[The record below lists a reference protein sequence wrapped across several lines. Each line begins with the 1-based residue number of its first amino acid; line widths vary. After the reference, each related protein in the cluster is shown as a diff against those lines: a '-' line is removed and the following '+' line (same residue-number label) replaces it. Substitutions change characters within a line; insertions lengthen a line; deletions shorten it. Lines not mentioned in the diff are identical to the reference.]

1 MLKPLI
7 AMLLVVAL
15 ASCAVLEEVEKNP
28 MTAQLMTDQLTLRL
42 IAADDDP
49 VARAGRVREAV
60 ANLQARVDGGAEFTL
75 EQFQEYALEEIGIDS
90 LNQADR
96 ELVLY
101 GVRLARQSIAELIG
115 EGVVAPDERYTLAT
129 FLSWIDQAAARVR

>member
-1 MLKPLI
+1 MFKT
-7 AMLLVVAL
+7 AMAIVLTVVL
-15 ASCAVLEEVEKNP
+15 SGCAVLEEVEKNP

-60 ANLQARVDGGAEFTL
+60 ANLQARVEGSTEFTL
-75 EQFQEYALEEIGIDS
+75 AQFQEYALEEIGIDS
-90 LNQADR
+90 MNQADQ

-115 EGVVAPDERYTLAT
+115 EGVVAPDERYTLET